1 MTREQ
6 DVPVPGRLIWVIAG
20 VGLVA
25 FIGTLMETAL
35 NVTLPV
41 MMHQFQVNLGTV
53 QWLTT
58 GYLLVSSWM
67 MIINARLVQRYSL
80 RLLLGL
86 GTAGFIVSL
95 VICSLA
101 PSFAYLFGGRLL
113 SGVCMGI
120 CIPLLFT
127 VITRYAPRSRLGFFM
142 AVGVTITALSP
153 ALGPTYGGIVLRFLS
168 WHWIFLLAL
177 PVVVVGWGLA
187 LVALPPEPSPTS
199 SQTFDTGGFIWLILL
214 LTTFQLLVSSGSR
227 YNGVMTAG
235 LLALCGVI
243 TWGYWR
249 HIQHQKQ
256 PVLARELF
264 TNRRF
269 CVYFSAYFIL
279 QALNVALGGFL
290 VPNFLQMVW
299 HQSAFIAGLAML
311 PGLLVRIGLM
321 PLAGKWFDQWT
332 QKGQGLR
339 LIYAGSSIVGGSL
352 LILWGLAHGAVQ
364 VNFLVGVYIL
374 YNIGLALAISNLMT
388 TGIQAVASTETADA
402 NALLNT
408 AQQYSG
414 GIGIA
419 LVATLINR
427 AGIPTGFYWSL
438 MGLAVGIVVVFI
450 LLIRVKKK

>member
-6 DVPVPGRLIWVIAG
+6 DVPVPGRLIWAIAG

-41 MMHQFQVNLGTV
+41 MMHQFRVNLGTV

-80 RLLLGL
+80 RVLLGL

-95 VICSLA
+95 VVCSLA
-101 PSFAYLFGGRLL
+101 PSFAYLFLGRLL

-142 AVGVTITALSP
+142 AVGVTITALAP

-168 WHWIFLLAL
+168 WHWIFLLVL
-177 PVVVVGWGLA
+177 PLVVVGWGLA
-187 LVALPPEPSPTS
+187 LMTLPPENFPAN
-199 SQTFDTGGFIWLILL
+199 SQPFDTRGFIWVILL
-214 LTTFQLLVSSGSR
+214 LTTFQLFVTSGGK
-227 YNGVMTAG
+227 NKVIAVG
-235 LLALCGVI
+235 LLALCGVVI
-243 TWGYWR
+243 WGYWHHTR
-249 HIQHQKQ
+249 HQKH

-321 PLAGKWFDQWT
+321 PLAGKWFDHLNH
-332 QKGQGLR
+332 KGLGQH
-339 LIYAGSSIVGGSL
+339 LIYGGTTVVGVSM
-352 LILWGLAHGAVQ
+352 LILGHLAHGSVQ
-364 VNFLVGVYIL
+364 VGLLVGVYVL
-374 YNIGLALAISNLMT
+374 YNAGLALAISNLMT
-388 TGIQAVASTETADA
+388 TSIQAVATTETADA

-419 LVATLINR
+419 LVAALINR
-427 AGIPTGFYWSL
+427 QGVPAGFYWSL
-438 MGLAVGIVVVFI
+438 VGLAVGVALVLVLTFRARQI
-450 LLIRVKKK
+450 K